1 MYHNFV
7 LNILPPWLNLK
18 VCHILKYD
26 LEAMENTGSMLDM
39 QNVILTLN
47 ESCVVIT
54 ELQNHIFHRGRRPE
68 QWHGIKTGALRISC
82 LKESFLWGWWE
93 ISLEVKHVSGKI
105 SIKKRNLDGMNLS

>member
-18 VCHILKYD
+18 VCRIMKYD

-39 QNVILTLN
+39 QNVILNLN

-54 ELQNHIFHRGRRPE
+54 ELQNHIFHRGRRQE
-68 QWHGIKTGALRISC
+68 QWHGIKTGALKISC
-82 LKESFLWGWWE
+82 LKEGFLWGWWK
-93 ISLEVKHVSGKI
+93 IRLEVEHISGKI
-105 SIKKRNLDGMNLS
+105 SVKKRNLDGMNLS